1 MAEES
6 IQQALP
12 ATIFES
18 EQTQQN
24 EQDELQHE
32 SEEIIMEILAES
44 NEKSV
49 DMIKMDEGASPFDT
63 LFQPS
68 IQEINAQADRKIKER
83 KKIKKMKKVIVNQ
96 DLTLVTTDFKL
107 ENINYDRSMENT
119 KRSLEEQNK
128 I

>member
-1 MAEES
+1 
-6 IQQALP
+6 
-12 ATIFES
+12 
-18 EQTQQN
+18 
-24 EQDELQHE
+24 
-32 SEEIIMEILAES
+32 MEILAES